1 MDERY
6 QFVRHALKGEIEV
19 SVLCDVFGVSRKT
32 GYKWL
37 NRYDEEGKKGL
48 GDRSRAP
55 RSHPNETPKRI
66 RDFIVKTRKWRTSWG
81 ATKILQ
87 HADKVAP
94 HLDMPSP
101 TTVHNIIVREGLA
114 QKKRR
119 RTKRKHPGK
128 PYTKPEGTN
137 DIWTVDFKGEFKLLN
152 GYYCYPLT
160 IMDEYS
166 RFILGCQG
174 LYSTGHD
181 GAKEVFKR
189 VFKEYGLPKA
199 IKSDNGSPFASI
211 GLGRLSRLSVC
222 WIELGIE
229 PILTQP
235 GRPQQNGKHERMHKT
250 LKAEATKPPRAN
262 LQAQQRRFNDWMDEY
277 NFERPHDALGG
288 NYPSEVYRYSEKEYP
303 RRVPAVEY
311 PDHYEVRLVSA
322 NKGFR
327 WNDRYVGANSALVGK
342 YIGLEPLLDGI
353 WTVYYSFKR
362 LGFLDERKLKV
373 VDEFGRL
380 NHNVRV
386 THVP

>member
-1 MDERY
+1 MDDRH
-6 QFVRHALKGEIEV
+6 QFVRHAVKGDIEI
-19 SVLCDVFGVSRKT
+19 SVLCDVFGISRKT

-37 NRYDEEGKKGL
+37 HRYDEEGKKGL
-48 GDRSRAP
+48 GDRPRTP
-55 RSHPNETPKRI
+55 RSIPHKTPEKI
-66 RDFIVKTRKWRTSWG
+66 RDFIVKTRKWMTSWG
-81 ATKILQ
+81 PTKILQ
-87 HADKVAP
+87 HANKVAP
-94 HLDMPSP
+94 HLDMPSR
-101 TTVHNIIVREGLA
+101 TTVHNILVREGLA
-114 QKKRR
+114 KKKRR

-128 PYTKPEGTN
+128 PYTTPEGTN

-166 RFILGCQG
+166 RFLLGCQG
-174 LYSTGHD
+174 LYNTAHD
-181 GAKEVFKR
+181 GTKEVFKR
-189 VFKEYGLPKA
+189 VFKEYGLPRA

-211 GLGRLSRLSVC
+211 GLGRLSRLSVW

-250 LKAEATKPPRAN
+250 LKDEATKPPRAN
-262 LQAQQRRFNDWMDEY
+262 LQAQQRRFNEWVEEY
-277 NFERPHDALGG
+277 NFVRPHDALEGD
-288 NYPSEVYRYSEKEYP
+288 YPCEVYRYSEKEYP
-303 RRVPAVEY
+303 RSLPKVEY

-322 NKGFR
+322 NSGFR
-327 WNDRYVGANSALVGK
+327 WNDRYVGANSALIGK

-353 WTVYYSFKR
+353 WTVYFSFKR

-373 VDEFGRL
+373 ADEFGRL
-380 NHNVRV
+380 NHNVCV